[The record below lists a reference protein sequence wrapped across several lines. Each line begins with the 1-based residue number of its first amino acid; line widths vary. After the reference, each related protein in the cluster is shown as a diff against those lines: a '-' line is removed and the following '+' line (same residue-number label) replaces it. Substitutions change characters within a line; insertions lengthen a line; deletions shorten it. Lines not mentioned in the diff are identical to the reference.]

1 MSNAIKFSDQY
12 GVVQVRVKKVN
23 SQQIVEKDYIQ
34 LCVTDNGRGIKK
46 KDQKLLFKLYGS
58 IKG

>member
-12 GVVQVRVKKVN
+12 GVVQVRVKK
-23 SQQIVEKDYIQ
+23 EKEKYIQ
-34 LCVTDNGRGIKK
+34 LSVTDNGRGIKK